1 MWASMIRLLGGKGE
15 RAGVATAMAAEER
28 LQQRR
33 SAVARVNGAIETAA
47 SRMTQ
52 LEEDFLAF
60 KQHGTYHAER
70 HTEGAV
76 RCAKMEAIMMDVEDG
91 VLELRNKAIQLSTDI
106 GAIEEAVGAEA
117 LMRGREVYQIQ
128 RFNSGKPSSDRSSAA
143 QHLTRPEAIAAS
155 SPAGAKPRSFQ
166 SSLEEFVMTKM
177 AL

>member
-60 KQHGTYHAER
+60 KHHGTYHAER

-91 VLELRNKAIQLSTDI
+91 VLELRNKAVDEDMPMPTTTDTEPRTPL
-106 GAIEEAVGAEA
+106 GDTHRASVE
-117 LMRGREVYQIQ
+117 
-128 RFNSGKPSSDRSSAA
+128 DTTSAPNA
-143 QHLTRPEAIAAS
+143 YRY
-155 SPAGAKPRSFQ
+155 F
-166 SSLEEFVMTKM
+166 SLELGIFASTTGMN
-177 AL
+177 L